1 MQRRTAVLVLL
12 AALVATSGCAAL
24 TDDGSPSDDGDDPAV
39 SADAVQSRTLDA
51 LRNVSTY
58 EYRLTGTQNL
68 AEVTVAINATGV
80 VNRTA
85 RRMYA
90 ETTATASRG
99 DRSNTATTR
108 TYVVNDTSYVH
119 SQGAWR
125 AQPLQRDAWSQNVL
139 GRQRALLANATV
151 TVLNRTTVDGVETY
165 AVEVDPAA
173 GSVEEYVENRGN
185 VNADVSVGSVRVV
198 QYVAADTYRVHRSVM
213 DMSLT
218 VGDQSLDQHL
228 VVTFQNYGAETNV
241 TVPEAAT
248 G

>member
-1 MQRRTAVLVLL
+1 MQRRTAALALL
-12 AALVATSGCAAL
+12 AVLVATSGCAAL
-24 TDDGSPSDDGDDPAV
+24 TDDGTPSDAGDEPSI

-58 EYRLTGTQNL
+58 EYRLTGTQDL
-68 AEVTVAINATGV
+68 AEVTVAINSTGV

-85 RRMYA
+85 RRMHA

-125 AQPLQRDAWSQNVL
+125 TQPLQRDAWAGNVL

-165 AVEVDPAA
+165 AVEVDP
-173 GSVEEYVENRGN
+173 GTESVEEYVADRGN
-185 VNADVSVGSVRVV
+185 VNAEVSVGSVRVV
-198 QYVAADTYRVHRSVM
+198 QYVAVDSDRVRKSVM

-228 VVTFQNYGAETNV
+228 VVTFQNYGLETNV

-248 G
+248 E